1 MISKSINEIK
11 KTNNK
16 SKYFTLIG
24 DKAYKTNNKFKLND
38 KNIKIVTPNKKNTI
52 NKNSNFNN
60 KKLKSRIKVEN
71 SINQIKKYERIKTRK
86 DKKIINFM
94 SWVYI
99 SCLLNN
105 IKC

>member
-1 MISKSINEIK
+1 MFAP
-11 KTNNK
+11 
-16 SKYFTLIG
+16 KY
-24 DKAYKTNNKFKLND
+24 KND
-38 KNIKIVTPNKKNTI
+38 KKIKIVTPNKKNTI